1 MNFTLTM
8 TFYGSYQRKEWL
20 TEKEWK
26 YGLFGHPWRGEFV
39 VIGQEL
45 IDMFDGN
52 KKYLGIS

>member
-1 MNFTLTM
+1 MKNDF
-8 TFYGSYQRKEWL
+8 FFDSD
-20 TEKEWK
+20 WK
-26 YGLFGHPWRGEFV
+26 YGMFSHSWRGEFV